1 MEHAKKIDSC
11 GTWDHVPEQIISLIT
26 VKVAQTSD
34 TSLKDIQSAAV
45 QQGDE
50 EGDLEPH
57 RHQPLQP
64 RVALPLHSW
73 GDADTLDA
81 YLNTIDWLQCLK
93 NGGALFIKGMG
104 SICIGFPSGVS
115 LLTRAEEEGDQQAAY
130 VLAVLKYYKH
140 GSHRNLTIFE
150 NLALLAHYYREG
162 HLQRFKTAISC
173 DF

>member
-1 MEHAKKIDSC
+1 MKRVTLSLTVANRFNL
-11 GTWDHVPEQIISLIT
+11 EQHYHST
-26 VKVAQTSD
+26 V
-34 TSLKDIQSAAV
+34 
-45 QQGDE
+45 
-50 EGDLEPH
+50 
-57 RHQPLQP
+57 
-64 RVALPLHSW
+64 W

-93 NGGALFIKGMG
+93 NGGALFIKRMG
-104 SICIGFPSGVS
+104 SICIGCPSGVS

-162 HLQRFKTAISC
+162 HL
-173 DF
+173 